1 MYVWLKCIISY
12 FACRTLSPLRSGLFI
27 VLFGFLYLCY
37 SVCFTYQ
44 LLRKSML
51 KKSPCV
57 MVDLLISWYSSV
69 HFCLKY
75 FEAWMDGWVDMA
87 FFFLS
92 CTLAC
97 RISVPWPGIEPS
109 PHQWK
114 HQILTTRELPRQ
126 PFRSAL
132 LILSC
137 WYSRPCVILSP
148 LSEGWTLWLQNF

>member
-1 MYVWLKCIISY
+1 MQNSISIKVRVIHSIIWISLPLLFCLLHLSIIEEKYV
-12 FACRTLSPLRSGLFI
+12 
-27 VLFGFLYLCY
+27 
-37 SVCFTYQ
+37 
-44 LLRKSML
+44 

-137 WYSRPCVILSP
+137 WYSCPCVILSP

>member
-1 MYVWLKCIISY
+1 MYNLLFCMQNSVSIKVRVIHCIIWISLPLL
-12 FACRTLSPLRSGLFI
+12 FCLLHLSI
-27 VLFGFLYLCY
+27 IEEKYV
-37 SVCFTYQ
+37 
-44 LLRKSML
+44 